1 MFKGEALTF
10 KGEGFTIEGW
20 RVRFE
25 GKIVGFWL
33 IFGRVAKILF
43 ALWRDLNILR
53 AGILA
58 STFNP
63 DARPRK
69 ETHQWDEKN
78 VAPRFSNRLT
88 NA

>member
-25 GKIVGFWL
+25 GKIVGFRL
-33 IFGRVAKILF
+33 IFGRVAKILL